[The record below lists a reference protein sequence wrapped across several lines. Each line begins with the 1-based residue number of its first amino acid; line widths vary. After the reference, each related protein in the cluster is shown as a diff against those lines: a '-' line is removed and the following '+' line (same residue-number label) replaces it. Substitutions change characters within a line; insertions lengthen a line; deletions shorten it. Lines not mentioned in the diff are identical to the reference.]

1 MILVALIYLV
11 LITTGEVLTIINP
24 WSGLILHSLIL
35 VALLFHGAITRP
47 TASRRFLIVLT
58 LAPLIRI
65 LSISLPLRNFPLV
78 FWYLIIGGL
87 LLLAALFALRVS
99 GLGAR
104 RIGLAVRSWPA
115 EIGIAFLGILLGL
128 IEYFILYPAPLI
140 PQLTWSNF
148 LLAAFILLVF
158 TGVLE
163 EFIFRGLIQEASLGV
178 MGRGGLIYTAFLFA
192 ILHVGYLSISDVLFV
207 FGVGLMFGLIIARTR
222 SLLGVSLAH
231 GLTNVTLY
239 LVYPFLFAN
248 LVSAPVSPARPQELL
263 SPPMEVPHFRGR
275 YSTPTP
281 TVIAPLAPPPA
292 PAPPLYDHT
301 GHVFHPI
308 PLSATSLQ
316 SLNQIHYCSHTETND
331 PHCGQGSFL
340 SRSARTPFPP

>member
-1 MILVALIYLV
+1 MTIVALIYLT
-11 LITTGEVLTIINP
+11 LITAAEVLTILNP

-35 VALLFHGAITRP
+35 VALLFHGATTRP

-87 LLLAALFALRVS
+87 LFVAALLALRVS

-104 RIGLAVRSWPA
+104 RIGLTVRSWPI
-115 EIGIAFLGILLGL
+115 EIGIAFLGTLLGW

-140 PQLTWSNF
+140 PQWTWGNF

-158 TGVLE
+158 TGILE
-163 EFIFRGLIQEASLGV
+163 EFIFRGLIQEASIGV
-178 MGRGGLIYTAFLFA
+178 LGRGGLIYTAFLFA
-192 ILHVGYLSISDVLFV
+192 ILHVGYLSLSDVLFV

-222 SLLGVSLAH
+222 SLLGISLAH
-231 GLTNVTLY
+231 GLTNITLY
-239 LVYPFLFAN
+239 LVYPFLLGG
-248 LVSAPVSPARPQELL
+248 LVAAPATPSAPPELL
-263 SPPMEVPHFRGR
+263 SPPLEIPHFRGQ

-281 TVIAPLAPPPA
+281 TIAIPPAPPPA
-292 PAPPLYDHT
+292 PLLPPAGSNRQLPPVLSTSEEPSQFLIWPDSCSPTPKSDNPHFFCPRQQT
-301 GHVFHPI
+301 
-308 PLSATSLQ
+308 PL
-316 SLNQIHYCSHTETND
+316 
-331 PHCGQGSFL
+331 
-340 SRSARTPFPP
+340 PP